1 MDSSSASVG
10 SRSQSSSSV
19 ACRSHQASRVGG
31 GLLVDRR
38 VGEQRPLAEL
48 GGRLEALDLEQL
60 GQLPLQRRLAPR
72 LPFRAPSSAA
82 TLSENG
88 TPSTILSK
96 PDPMLF
102 RQIIHEDLGCA
113 SYLVG
118 DPAPGVAA
126 VVDPQWDIDPYLN
139 LARLHGVRI
148 EHVLETHNHADHVS
162 GHGRLARATGAT
174 IHVSELA
181 EAEYE
186 HEPFA
191 DGWTLELGEAVSIEA
206 IHTPGHR
213 PEHTSFLLRDA
224 ERGGDPVAVLSGDS
238 LFVGDVA
245 RPDLA
250 VEPREGAAGIFRSL
264 HERLLALPDEVEV
277 WPGHLGGS
285 LCGSSGIDLK
295 TSSTIGFERRHNRA
309 LAFADEAEFVED
321 AVASIGERPPNVE
334 HIVALNR
341 GPLIESIGSPAR
353 LTPRRFEAA
362 IAAGAFAVDSRTN
375 EQFDEAHIPG
385 AISASAYDTGFATKV
400 AQVVPPD
407 GEVVVVAASDGNE
420 LEAAELL
427 AAVGLRVRGFLGGGM
442 SAWRAEERPVARIEP
457 IGPER
462 AGRSCSRATSHRW
475 SSTCAAPA
483 STPTGHIAGSL
494 HIPYGE
500 LARRLDEL
508 PRDRALATICK
519 GGKRSGLAASVLQ
532 REGFET
538 IHVARGGVGTW
549 KTEGRPV
556 ETRSACVGD
565 HPGRGS
571 T

>member
-1 MDSSSASVG
+1 
-10 SRSQSSSSV
+10 
-19 ACRSHQASRVGG
+19 
-31 GLLVDRR
+31 
-38 VGEQRPLAEL
+38 
-48 GGRLEALDLEQL
+48 
-60 GQLPLQRRLAPR
+60 
-72 LPFRAPSSAA
+72 
-82 TLSENG
+82 
-88 TPSTILSK
+88 
-96 PDPMLF
+96 MLF

-118 DPAPGVAA
+118 DPGSGVAA
-126 VVDPQWDIDPYLN
+126 VVDPQWDIDPYLQ

-162 GHGRLARATGAT
+162 GHGRLARASGAT
-174 IHVSELA
+174 IHVNGLA

-186 HEPFA
+186 HEPLA
-191 DGWTLELGEAVSIEA
+191 DGWALALGDAVTIEA

-224 ERGGDPVAVLSGDS
+224 ARGGDPVAVLSGDS

-250 VEPREGAAGIFRSL
+250 VEPREGAAEIFRSL

-285 LCGSSGIDLK
+285 LCGSSGIDLR

-309 LAFADEAEFVED
+309 LAFTDEGEFVED
-321 AVASIGERPPNVE
+321 AISTLGQRPPNVE
-334 HIVALNR
+334 HIVTLNR
-341 GPLIESIGSPAR
+341 GPLIEAIGSPAR

-362 IAAGAFAVDSRTN
+362 IAAGAYAVDSRTN

-407 GEVVVVAASDGNE
+407 AEVVVVAASDGNE
-420 LEAAELL
+420 LDAAELL
-427 AAVGLRVRGFLGGGM
+427 AAVGLQVHGFLGGGM
-442 SAWRAEERPVARIEP
+442 SAWRAEERLVARIEP
-457 IGPER
+457 IGPEELAER
-462 AGRSCSRATSHRW
+462 LAGEDPPLVLDVRGAGEY
-475 SSTCAAPA
+475 AE
-483 STPTGHIAGSL
+483 GHISGSL

-500 LARRLDEL
+500 LQRRLDEL

-549 KTEGRPV
+549 QAEGRPV
-556 ETRSACVGD
+556 ESAEV
-565 HPGRGS
+565 PA
-571 T
+571 

>member
-1 MDSSSASVG
+1 
-10 SRSQSSSSV
+10 
-19 ACRSHQASRVGG
+19 
-31 GLLVDRR
+31 
-38 VGEQRPLAEL
+38 
-48 GGRLEALDLEQL
+48 
-60 GQLPLQRRLAPR
+60 
-72 LPFRAPSSAA
+72 
-82 TLSENG
+82 
-88 TPSTILSK
+88 
-96 PDPMLF
+96 MLF

-118 DPAPGVAA
+118 DPGAGVAA
-126 VVDPQWDIDPYLN
+126 VVDPQWDIDPYVN
-139 LARLHGVRI
+139 LARLHGMRI

-174 IHVSELA
+174 IHVNRLA

-186 HEPFA
+186 HEPFD
-191 DGWTLELGEAVSIEA
+191 DGWTLELGDSVSIEA
-206 IHTPGHR
+206 VHTPGHR

-250 VEPREGAAGIFRSL
+250 IEPRDGAAGIFRSL
-264 HERLLALPDEVEV
+264 HDRLLTLSDEVEV

-285 LCGSSGIDLK
+285 LCGSSGISLK
-295 TSSTIGFERRHNRA
+295 TSSTIGFERSHNRA
-309 LAFADEAEFVED
+309 LAIGDEAEFVED
-321 AVASIGERPPNVE
+321 AVASIGQRPPNVE

-341 GPLIESIGSPAR
+341 GPLIESIGAPAR

-385 AISASAYDTGFATKV
+385 SISASAYDTGFATKV

-407 GEVVVVAASDGNE
+407 GDVVVVAASDGNE

-427 AAVGLRVRGFLGGGM
+427 AAVGLEVRGFLGGGM

-462 AGRSCSRATSHRW
+462 LAELLAGEDPPLVLDVRGAGEY
-475 SSTCAAPA
+475 AEA
-483 STPTGHIAGSL
+483 HIADSL

-500 LARRLDEL
+500 LPGRLDEL
-508 PRDRALATICK
+508 PRDRALAAICK

-549 KTEGRPV
+549 ADEGRPV
-556 ETRSACVGD
+556 ETAEV
-565 HPGRGS
+565 PA
-571 T
+571 